1 MSSGWPQTCYVVLV
15 SLELKDTACFPSN
28 GIEDVCNHSMRKHWS
43 LFITLI
49 VGTNKNKKDG
59 KNLCHFLKKNH
70 LTLCALVFCLHLCLC
85 EGVESLGARATLVSC
100 HAGVGN

>member
-28 GIEDVCNHSMRKHWS
+28 GIEDVCNHSMLKHWS

-59 KNLCHFLKKNH
+59 KIYVIF
-70 LTLCALVFCLHLCLC
+70 
-85 EGVESLGARATLVSC
+85 
-100 HAGVGN
+100 